1 MDEKIILF
9 LIIVILSLDYLLN
22 SVLSYLNYKSLS
34 KPVPREL
41 DNIYD
46 ESDYLKS
53 QDYNKSI
60 YWFNL
65 ITSSITFII
74 LLLVFNYELLGKLD
88 NLLRSFSFENE
99 ISLSL
104 LFFGSIFFIN
114 EVISIPFQLYRN
126 FIIEEKFGFNKM
138 SFKTFFLDKI
148 KSYFL
153 VIIIGGLLITILLI
167 SIIYFSNNF
176 WIYFWIF
183 MSLFTVFIN
192 LFYTSLI
199 LPIFIKLKP
208 LEDGSLKDKIY
219 NYAKSVNFP
228 LSKIF
233 VIDGSKRSSKA
244 NAFFSGLGKSKKIV
258 LYDSL
263 IKNHSDEELVSVL
276 AHEVGHYKKKHI
288 VSNLI
293 LSILFTG
300 FMLFVFSKFLF
311 NSEISFALGGD
322 VSFRHFELFAFSI
335 LYAPIS
341 YILGVFMNIKSR
353 KNEYEADNYA
363 VKTFDKIHLI
373 NALKNLSKDNLVNL
387 TPNPA
392 YVFINYSHPTLHQRI
407 KAMNQ
412 IQ

>member
-1 MDEKIILF
+1 MDAKIILF
-9 LIIVILSLDYLLN
+9 LIIVILSIDYILN

-34 KPVPREL
+34 KPLPNEL

-46 ESDYLKS
+46 ESDYQKS

-60 YWFNL
+60 YRFNL
-65 ITSSITFII
+65 LISSITFLI
-74 LLLVFNYELLGKLD
+74 LLLVFKYELLGKLD

-104 LFFGSIFFIN
+104 LFFASIFFIN
-114 EVISIPFQLYRN
+114 EMILIPFQLYQN

-148 KSYFL
+148 KLYFL
-153 VIIIGGLLITILLI
+153 VIIVGGLLISILLI

-176 WIYFWIF
+176 WIYFWVI
-183 MSLFTVFIN
+183 MSLFTIFIN

-199 LPIFIKLKP
+199 LPIFNKLKP

-258 LYDSL
+258 LYDTL
-263 IKNHSDEELVSVL
+263 IKNHSEEELVSVL
-276 AHEVGHYKKKHI
+276 AHEVGHYKNNHI
-288 VSNLI
+288 LSNLI

-300 FMLFVFSKFLF
+300 FMLFILSKFLF
-311 NSEISFALGGD
+311 NSEISFALGGEI
-322 VSFRHFELFAFSI
+322 SFRHFELFAFSI
-335 LYAPIS
+335 LYSPIS
-341 YILGVFMNIKSR
+341 YILEIFMNIKSR

-363 VKTFDKIHLI
+363 VTTFDKIHLI

-392 YVFINYSHPTLHQRI
+392 YVFVNYSHPTLHQRI
-407 KAMNQ
+407 KAMKH
-412 IQ
+412 I

>member
-1 MDEKIILF
+1 MDAKIILF
-9 LIIVILSLDYLLN
+9 LIIVILSIDYILN

-34 KPVPREL
+34 KPLPNEL

-46 ESDYLKS
+46 ESDYQKS

-60 YWFNL
+60 YRFNL
-65 ITSSITFII
+65 LISSITFLI
-74 LLLVFNYELLGKLD
+74 LLLLFKYELLGKLD

-104 LFFGSIFFIN
+104 LFFASIFFIN
-114 EVISIPFQLYRN
+114 EMILIPFQLYRN

-153 VIIIGGLLITILLI
+153 VIIVGGLLISILLI

-176 WIYFWIF
+176 WIYFWVI

-199 LPIFIKLKP
+199 LPIFNKLKP

-228 LSKIF
+228 LSNIF

-258 LYDSL
+258 LYDTL
-263 IKNHSDEELVSVL
+263 IKNHSEEELVSVL
-276 AHEVGHYKKKHI
+276 AHEVGHYKNNHI
-288 VSNLI
+288 LSNLI

-300 FMLFVFSKFLF
+300 FMLFILSKFLF
-311 NSEISFALGGD
+311 NSEISFALGGEI
-322 VSFRHFELFAFSI
+322 SFRHFELFAFSI
-335 LYAPIS
+335 LYSPIS
-341 YILGVFMNIKSR
+341 YILEIFMNIKSR

-363 VKTFDKIHLI
+363 VTTFDKIHLI

-392 YVFINYSHPTLHQRI
+392 YVFVNYSHPTLHQRI
-407 KAMNQ
+407 KAMKH
-412 IQ
+412 I

>member
-1 MDEKIILF
+1 MDAKIILF
-9 LIIVILSLDYLLN
+9 LIIVILSIDYILN

-34 KPVPREL
+34 KPLPNEL

-46 ESDYLKS
+46 ESDYQKS

-60 YWFNL
+60 YRFNL
-65 ITSSITFII
+65 LISSITFLI
-74 LLLVFNYELLGKLD
+74 LLLLFKYELLGKLD

-104 LFFGSIFFIN
+104 LFFASIFFIN
-114 EVISIPFQLYRN
+114 EMILIPFQLYRN

-153 VIIIGGLLITILLI
+153 VIIVGGLLISILLI

-176 WIYFWIF
+176 WIYFWII

-199 LPIFIKLKP
+199 LPIFNKLKP

-228 LSKIF
+228 LSNIF

-258 LYDSL
+258 LYDTL
-263 IKNHSDEELVSVL
+263 IKNHSEEELVSVL
-276 AHEVGHYKKKHI
+276 AHEVGHYKNNHI
-288 VSNLI
+288 LSNLI

-300 FMLFVFSKFLF
+300 FMLFILSKFLF
-311 NSEISFALGGD
+311 NSEISFALGGEI
-322 VSFRHFELFAFSI
+322 SFRHFELFAFSI
-335 LYAPIS
+335 LYSPIS
-341 YILGVFMNIKSR
+341 YILEIFMNIKSR

-363 VKTFDKIHLI
+363 VTTFDKIHLI

-392 YVFINYSHPTLHQRI
+392 YVFVNYSHPTLHQRI
-407 KAMNQ
+407 KAMKH
-412 IQ
+412 I

>member
-1 MDEKIILF
+1 MDAKIILF
-9 LIIVILSLDYLLN
+9 LIIVILSIDYILN

-34 KPVPREL
+34 KPLPNEL

-46 ESDYLKS
+46 ESDYQKS

-60 YWFNL
+60 YRFNL
-65 ITSSITFII
+65 LISSITFLI
-74 LLLVFNYELLGKLD
+74 LLLVFKYELLGKLD

-104 LFFGSIFFIN
+104 LFFASIFFIN
-114 EVISIPFQLYRN
+114 EMILIPFQLYQN

-148 KSYFL
+148 KLYFL
-153 VIIIGGLLITILLI
+153 VIIVGGLLISILLI

-176 WIYFWIF
+176 WIYFWVI
-183 MSLFTVFIN
+183 MSLFTIFIN

-199 LPIFIKLKP
+199 LPIFNKLKP

-228 LSKIF
+228 LSNIF

-258 LYDSL
+258 LYDTL
-263 IKNHSDEELVSVL
+263 IKNHSEEELVSVL
-276 AHEVGHYKKKHI
+276 AHEVGHYKNNHI
-288 VSNLI
+288 LSNLI

-300 FMLFVFSKFLF
+300 FMLFILSKFLF
-311 NSEISFALGGD
+311 NSEISFALGGEI
-322 VSFRHFELFAFSI
+322 SFRHFELFAFSI
-335 LYAPIS
+335 LYSPIS
-341 YILGVFMNIKSR
+341 YILEIFMNIKSR

-363 VKTFDKIHLI
+363 VTTFDKIHLI

-392 YVFINYSHPTLHQRI
+392 YVFVNYSHPTLHQRI
-407 KAMNQ
+407 KAMKH
-412 IQ
+412 I

>member
-1 MDEKIILF
+1 MDAKIILF
-9 LIIVILSLDYLLN
+9 LIIVILSIDYILN

-34 KPVPREL
+34 KPLPNEL

-46 ESDYLKS
+46 ESDYQKS

-60 YWFNL
+60 YRFNL
-65 ITSSITFII
+65 LISSITFLI
-74 LLLVFNYELLGKLD
+74 LLLVFKYELLGKLD

-104 LFFGSIFFIN
+104 LFFASIFFIN
-114 EVISIPFQLYRN
+114 EMILIPFQLYQN

-148 KSYFL
+148 KLYFL
-153 VIIIGGLLITILLI
+153 VIIVGGLLISILLI

-176 WIYFWIF
+176 WIYFWVI
-183 MSLFTVFIN
+183 MSLFIIFIN

-199 LPIFIKLKP
+199 LPIFNKLKP

-228 LSKIF
+228 LSNIF

-258 LYDSL
+258 LYDTL
-263 IKNHSDEELVSVL
+263 IKNHSEEELVSVL
-276 AHEVGHYKKKHI
+276 AHEVGHYKNNHI
-288 VSNLI
+288 LSNLI

-300 FMLFVFSKFLF
+300 FMLFVLSKFLF
-311 NSEISFALGGD
+311 NSEISFALGGEI
-322 VSFRHFELFAFSI
+322 SFRHFELFAFSI
-335 LYAPIS
+335 LYSPIS
-341 YILGVFMNIKSR
+341 YILEIFMNIKSR

-363 VKTFDKIHLI
+363 VTTFDKIHLI

-392 YVFINYSHPTLHQRI
+392 YVFVNYSHPTLHQRI
-407 KAMNQ
+407 KAMKH
-412 IQ
+412 I

>member
-1 MDEKIILF
+1 MDAKIILF
-9 LIIVILSLDYLLN
+9 LIIVILSIDYILN

-34 KPVPREL
+34 KPLPSEL

-46 ESDYLKS
+46 ESDYQKS

-60 YWFNL
+60 YRFNL
-65 ITSSITFII
+65 LISSITFLI
-74 LLLVFNYELLGKLD
+74 LLLVFKYELLGKLD

-104 LFFGSIFFIN
+104 LFFASIFFIN
-114 EVISIPFQLYRN
+114 EMILIPFQLYRN

-153 VIIIGGLLITILLI
+153 VIIVGGLLISILLI

-176 WIYFWIF
+176 WIYFWVI

-199 LPIFIKLKP
+199 LPIFNKLKP

-258 LYDSL
+258 LYDTL
-263 IKNHSDEELVSVL
+263 IKNHSEEELVSVL
-276 AHEVGHYKKKHI
+276 AHEVGHYKNNHI
-288 VSNLI
+288 LSNLI

-300 FMLFVFSKFLF
+300 FMLFILSKFLF
-311 NSEISFALGGD
+311 NSEISFALGGEI
-322 VSFRHFELFAFSI
+322 SFRHFELFAFSI
-335 LYAPIS
+335 LYSPIS
-341 YILGVFMNIKSR
+341 YILEIFMNIKSR

-363 VKTFDKIHLI
+363 VTTFDKIHLI

-392 YVFINYSHPTLHQRI
+392 YVFVNYSHPTLHQRI
-407 KAMNQ
+407 KAMKH
-412 IQ
+412 I

>member
-1 MDEKIILF
+1 MDAKIILF
-9 LIIVILSLDYLLN
+9 LIIVILSIDYILN

-34 KPVPREL
+34 KPLPNEL

-46 ESDYLKS
+46 ESDYQKS

-60 YWFNL
+60 YRFNL
-65 ITSSITFII
+65 LISSITFLI
-74 LLLVFNYELLGKLD
+74 LLLVFKYELLGKLD

-104 LFFGSIFFIN
+104 LFFASIFFIN
-114 EVISIPFQLYRN
+114 EMILIPFQLYRN

-153 VIIIGGLLITILLI
+153 VIIVGGLLISILLI

-176 WIYFWIF
+176 WIYFWVI

-199 LPIFIKLKP
+199 LPIFNKLKP

-228 LSKIF
+228 LSNIF

-258 LYDSL
+258 LYDTL
-263 IKNHSDEELVSVL
+263 IKNHSEEELVSVL
-276 AHEVGHYKKKHI
+276 AHEVGHYKNNHI
-288 VSNLI
+288 LSNLI

-300 FMLFVFSKFLF
+300 FMLFILSKFLF
-311 NSEISFALGGD
+311 NSEISFALGGEI
-322 VSFRHFELFAFSI
+322 SFRHFELFAFSI
-335 LYAPIS
+335 LYSPIS
-341 YILGVFMNIKSR
+341 YILEIFMNIKSR

-363 VKTFDKIHLI
+363 VTTFDKIHLI

-392 YVFINYSHPTLHQRI
+392 YVFVNYSHPTLHQRI
-407 KAMNQ
+407 KAMKH
-412 IQ
+412 I

>member
-1 MDEKIILF
+1 
-9 LIIVILSLDYLLN
+9 
-22 SVLSYLNYKSLS
+22 
-34 KPVPREL
+34 
-41 DNIYD
+41 
-46 ESDYLKS
+46 
-53 QDYNKSI
+53 
-60 YWFNL
+60 
-65 ITSSITFII
+65 
-74 LLLVFNYELLGKLD
+74 
-88 NLLRSFSFENE
+88 
-99 ISLSL
+99 
-104 LFFGSIFFIN
+104 FIN
-114 EVISIPFQLYRN
+114 ETLTIPFQLYRN
-126 FIIEEKFGFNKM
+126 FVIEEKFGFNKM
-138 SFKTFFLDKI
+138 NLKTFFLDKI

-153 VIIIGGLLITILLI
+153 VIIIGGLLTTILLI

-199 LPIFIKLKP
+199 LPIFNKLKP

-258 LYDSL
+258 LYDTL

-335 LYAPIS
+335 LYTPIS

>member
-1 MDEKIILF
+1 MDAKIILF
-9 LIIVILSLDYLLN
+9 LIIVILSIDYILN

-34 KPVPREL
+34 KPLPNEL

-46 ESDYLKS
+46 ESDYQKS

-60 YWFNL
+60 YRFNL
-65 ITSSITFII
+65 LISSITFLI
-74 LLLVFNYELLGKLD
+74 LLLVFKYELLGKLD

-104 LFFGSIFFIN
+104 LFFASIFFIN
-114 EVISIPFQLYRN
+114 EMILIPFQLYRN

-153 VIIIGGLLITILLI
+153 VIIVGGLLISILLI

-176 WIYFWIF
+176 WIYFWLI

-199 LPIFIKLKP
+199 LPIFNKLKP

-258 LYDSL
+258 LYDTL
-263 IKNHSDEELVSVL
+263 IKNHSEEELVSVL
-276 AHEVGHYKKKHI
+276 AHEVGHYKNNHI
-288 VSNLI
+288 LSNLI

-300 FMLFVFSKFLF
+300 FMLFILSKFLF
-311 NSEISFALGGD
+311 NSEISFALGGEI
-322 VSFRHFELFAFSI
+322 SFRHFELFAFSI
-335 LYAPIS
+335 LYSPIS
-341 YILGVFMNIKSR
+341 YILEIFMNIKSR

-363 VKTFDKIHLI
+363 VTTFDKIHLI

-392 YVFINYSHPTLHQRI
+392 YVFVNYSHPTLHQRI
-407 KAMNQ
+407 KAMKH
-412 IQ
+412 I

>member
-1 MDEKIILF
+1 MEAKNILSI
-9 LIIVILSLDYLLN
+9 IIVILSFDYILN
-22 SVLSYLNYKSLS
+22 FILSYLNYKSLS
-34 KPVPREL
+34 KSVPKEL
-41 DNIYD
+41 YNIYKD
-46 ESDYLKS
+46 SDYQKS

-65 ITSSITFII
+65 ISSSITFLL
-74 LLLVFNYELLGKLD
+74 LLLVFKYELLGKLD
-88 NLLRSFSFENE
+88 NILRSFSFENE

-114 EVISIPFQLYRN
+114 EIISIPFQLYQN
-126 FIIEEKFGFNKM
+126 FIIEEKFDFNKM

-148 KSYFL
+148 KSYFF
-153 VIIIGGLLITILLI
+153 VIIFGGLLITILLI

-176 WIYFWIF
+176 WIYFWVFI
-183 MSLFTVFIN
+183 SLFIVFIN

-199 LPIFIKLKP
+199 LPVFNKLKP
-208 LEDGSLKDKIY
+208 LEDGSLKKKIVF
-219 NYAKSVNFP
+219 YAKSVNFP

-258 LYDSL
+258 LYDTL
-263 IKNHSDEELVSVL
+263 INNHTDEELVSVL
-276 AHEVGHYKKKHI
+276 AHEVGHYKKNHI
-288 VSNLI
+288 ISNLI
-293 LSILFTG
+293 LSIIFTG
-300 FMLFVFSKFLF
+300 LMLFVFSKFLF

-335 LYAPIS
+335 LYSPIS

-363 VKTFDKIHLI
+363 VKTFDKTHLI

-392 YVFINYSHPTLHQRI
+392 YVFVNYSHPTLYQRI
-407 KAMNQ
+407 KAMNN
-412 IQ
+412 II

>member
-1 MDEKIILF
+1 MDAKIILF
-9 LIIVILSLDYLLN
+9 LIIVILSIDYILN

-34 KPVPREL
+34 KPLPNEL

-46 ESDYLKS
+46 ESDYQKS

-60 YWFNL
+60 YRFNL
-65 ITSSITFII
+65 LISSITFLI
-74 LLLVFNYELLGKLD
+74 LLLVFKYELLGKLD

-104 LFFGSIFFIN
+104 LFFASIFFIN
-114 EVISIPFQLYRN
+114 EMILIPFQLYRN

-153 VIIIGGLLITILLI
+153 VIIVGGLLISILLI

-176 WIYFWIF
+176 WIYFWVI

-199 LPIFIKLKP
+199 LPIFNKLKP

-228 LSKIF
+228 LSNIF

-258 LYDSL
+258 LYDTL
-263 IKNHSDEELVSVL
+263 IKNHSEEELVSVL
-276 AHEVGHYKKKHI
+276 AHEVGHYKNNHI
-288 VSNLI
+288 LSNLI

-300 FMLFVFSKFLF
+300 FMLFILSKFLF
-311 NSEISFALGGD
+311 NSEISFALGGEI
-322 VSFRHFELFAFSI
+322 SFRHFELFAFSI
-335 LYAPIS
+335 LYSPIS
-341 YILGVFMNIKSR
+341 YILEIFMNIKSR

-363 VKTFDKIHLI
+363 VTTFDKIHLI
-373 NALKNLSKDNLVNL
+373 NALKNLSKDNLINL

-392 YVFINYSHPTLHQRI
+392 YVFVNYSHPTMHQRI
-407 KAMNQ
+407 KAMRH
-412 IQ
+412 I

>member
-1 MDEKIILF
+1 MDAKIILF
-9 LIIVILSLDYLLN
+9 LIIVILSIDYILN

-34 KPVPREL
+34 KPLPNEL

-46 ESDYLKS
+46 ESDYQKS

-60 YWFNL
+60 YRFNL
-65 ITSSITFII
+65 LISSITFLI
-74 LLLVFNYELLGKLD
+74 LLLVFKYELLGKLD

-104 LFFGSIFFIN
+104 LFFASIFFIN
-114 EVISIPFQLYRN
+114 EMILIPFQLYRN

-153 VIIIGGLLITILLI
+153 VIIVGGLLISILLI

-176 WIYFWIF
+176 WIYFWII

-199 LPIFIKLKP
+199 LPIFNKLKP

-228 LSKIF
+228 LSNIF

-258 LYDSL
+258 LYDTL
-263 IKNHSDEELVSVL
+263 IKNHSEEELVSVL
-276 AHEVGHYKKKHI
+276 AHEVGHYKNNHI
-288 VSNLI
+288 LSNLI

-300 FMLFVFSKFLF
+300 FMLFILSKFLF
-311 NSEISFALGGD
+311 NSEISFALGGEI
-322 VSFRHFELFAFSI
+322 SFRHFELFAFSI
-335 LYAPIS
+335 LYSPIS
-341 YILGVFMNIKSR
+341 YILEIFMNIKSR

-363 VKTFDKIHLI
+363 VTTFDKIHLI

-392 YVFINYSHPTLHQRI
+392 YVFVNYSHPTLHQRI
-407 KAMNQ
+407 KAMKH
-412 IQ
+412 I

>member
-1 MDEKIILF
+1 MDAKTILF
-9 LIIVILSLDYLLN
+9 LIIVILSFDYLLN

-46 ESDYLKS
+46 ESDYQKS

-60 YWFNL
+60 YWFSL

-88 NLLRSFSFENE
+88 NVLRSFSFENE

-114 EVISIPFQLYRN
+114 DMISIPFQLYRN

-138 SFKTFFLDKI
+138 SLRTFFLDKI

-153 VIIIGGLLITILLI
+153 VIIVGGLLISILLI

-176 WIYFWIF
+176 WIYFWLI

-199 LPIFIKLKP
+199 LPIFNKLKP

-228 LSKIF
+228 LSNIF

-258 LYDSL
+258 LYDTL
-263 IKNHSDEELVSVL
+263 IKNHSEEELVSVL
-276 AHEVGHYKKKHI
+276 AHEVGHYKNNHI
-288 VSNLI
+288 LSNLI

-300 FMLFVFSKFLF
+300 FMLFVLSKFLF
-311 NSEISFALGGD
+311 NSEISFALGGEI
-322 VSFRHFELFAFSI
+322 SFRHFELFAFSI
-335 LYAPIS
+335 LYSPIS
-341 YILGVFMNIKSR
+341 YILGIFMNIKSR
-353 KNEYEADNYA
+353 KNEYESDNFA

-387 TPNPA
+387 TPNPI
-392 YVFINYSHPTLHQRI
+392 YVFVNFSHPTLHQRI
-407 KAMNQ
+407 KAMSH
-412 IQ
+412 I

>member
-1 MDEKIILF
+1 MDAKIILF
-9 LIIVILSLDYLLN
+9 LIIVILSIDYILN

-34 KPVPREL
+34 KPLPNEL

-46 ESDYLKS
+46 ESDYQKS

-60 YWFNL
+60 YRFNL
-65 ITSSITFII
+65 LISSITFLI
-74 LLLVFNYELLGKLD
+74 LLLVFKYELLGKLD

-104 LFFGSIFFIN
+104 LFFASIFFIN
-114 EVISIPFQLYRN
+114 EMILIPFQLYRN

-153 VIIIGGLLITILLI
+153 VIIVGGLLISILLI

-176 WIYFWIF
+176 WIYFWVI

-199 LPIFIKLKP
+199 LPIFNKLKP

-228 LSKIF
+228 LSNIF

-258 LYDSL
+258 LYDTL
-263 IKNHSDEELVSVL
+263 IKNHSEEELVSVL
-276 AHEVGHYKKKHI
+276 AHEVGHYKNNHI
-288 VSNLI
+288 LSNLI

-300 FMLFVFSKFLF
+300 FMLFILSKFLF
-311 NSEISFALGGD
+311 NSEISFALGGEI
-322 VSFRHFELFAFSI
+322 SFRHFELFAFSI
-335 LYAPIS
+335 LYSPIS
-341 YILGVFMNIKSR
+341 YILEIFMNIKSR

-363 VKTFDKIHLI
+363 VTTFDKIHLI

-387 TPNPA
+387 TPNPV
-392 YVFINYSHPTLHQRI
+392 YVFVNYSHPTLHQRI
-407 KAMNQ
+407 KAMKH
-412 IQ
+412 I

>member
-1 MDEKIILF
+1 MEAKNILSI
-9 LIIVILSLDYLLN
+9 IIVILSFDYILN
-22 SVLSYLNYKSLS
+22 FILSYLNYKSLS
-34 KPVPREL
+34 KSVPKEL
-41 DNIYD
+41 YNIYKD
-46 ESDYLKS
+46 SDYQKS

-65 ITSSITFII
+65 ISSSITFLL
-74 LLLVFNYELLGKLD
+74 LLLVFKYELLGKLD
-88 NLLRSFSFENE
+88 NILRSFSFENE

-114 EVISIPFQLYRN
+114 EIISIPFQLYQN
-126 FIIEEKFGFNKM
+126 FIIEEKFDFNKM

-148 KSYFL
+148 KSYFF
-153 VIIIGGLLITILLI
+153 VIIFGGLLITILLI

-176 WIYFWIF
+176 WIYFWVFI
-183 MSLFTVFIN
+183 SLFIVFIN

-199 LPIFIKLKP
+199 LPVFNKLKP
-208 LEDGSLKDKIY
+208 LEDGSLKKKIVF
-219 NYAKSVNFP
+219 YAKSVNFP

-258 LYDSL
+258 LYDTL
-263 IKNHSDEELVSVL
+263 INNHNDEELVSVL
-276 AHEVGHYKKKHI
+276 AHEVGHYKKNHI
-288 VSNLI
+288 ISNLI
-293 LSILFTG
+293 LSIIFTG
-300 FMLFVFSKFLF
+300 LMLFVFSKFLF

-335 LYAPIS
+335 LYSPIS

-363 VKTFDKIHLI
+363 VKTFDKTHLI

-392 YVFINYSHPTLHQRI
+392 YVFVNYSHPTLYQRI
-407 KAMNQ
+407 KAMNN
-412 IQ
+412 II

>member
-1 MDEKIILF
+1 MDSNIILF
-9 LIIVILSLDYLLN
+9 LIIFILSFDYLLN
-22 SVLSYLNYKSLS
+22 FILSFLNYKSLS
-34 KPVPREL
+34 NPVPKEL
-41 DNIYD
+41 SNIYK
-46 ESDYLKS
+46 ESDYQKS

-60 YWFNL
+60 YWFSL
-65 ITSSITFII
+65 VSSSVTFFI
-74 LLLVFNYELLGKLD
+74 LLLVFKYELLGKLD
-88 NLLRSFSFENE
+88 YVLRSFSVENE

-104 LFFGSIFFIN
+104 LFFASVFFIN
-114 EVISIPFQLYRN
+114 EFLIIPFQLYRN
-126 FIIEEKFGFNKM
+126 FVIEERFGFNKM
-138 SFKTFFLDKI
+138 TLKTFFLDKI

-153 VIIIGGLLITILLI
+153 VIIIGGLLITILLV

-183 MSLFTVFIN
+183 ISLFTVFIN

-199 LPIFIKLKP
+199 LPIFNKLKP
-208 LEDGSLKDKIY
+208 LEDGSLKNKIY

-244 NAFFSGLGKSKKIV
+244 NAFFSGLGKNKKIV
-258 LYDSL
+258 LYDTL
-263 IKNHSDEELVSVL
+263 LKNHTDDELVSVL
-276 AHEVGHYKKKHI
+276 AHEVGHFKKKHI

-300 FMLFVFSKFLF
+300 FMLFILSKFLF

-335 LYAPIS
+335 LYTPIS
-341 YILGVFMNIKSR
+341 YILEVFMNIKSR
-353 KNEYEADNYA
+353 INEYEADNYA
-363 VKTFDKIHLI
+363 VKTFDKKHLI
-373 NALKNLSKDNLVNL
+373 NALKKLSKDNLVNL

-392 YVFINYSHPTLHQRI
+392 YVFVNYSHPTLNQRI
-407 KAMNQ
+407 KAMRN
-412 IQ
+412 I

>member
-1 MDEKIILF
+1 MESNTILF
-9 LIIVILSLDYLLN
+9 IIIFILFFDYLLN
-22 SVLSYLNYKSLS
+22 SVLSFLNYKSLS
-34 KPVPREL
+34 EPVPKEL
-41 DNIYD
+41 SNIYK
-46 ESDYLKS
+46 ESDYQKS

-60 YWFNL
+60 YWFSL
-65 ITSSITFII
+65 ISSSFSFLI
-74 LLLVFNYELLGKLD
+74 LILIFKYELLGKLD
-88 NLLRSFSFENE
+88 YALRSFSIENE

-104 LFFGSIFFIN
+104 LFFGSIYLIN
-114 EVISIPFQLYRN
+114 ETLTTPFQLYRN
-126 FIIEEKFGFNKM
+126 FVIEEKFGFNKM
-138 SFKTFFLDKI
+138 NLKTFFLDKI

-199 LPIFIKLKP
+199 LPIFNKLKP

-219 NYAKSVNFP
+219 NYAKRVKFP
-228 LSKIF
+228 LSNIF

-258 LYDSL
+258 LYDTL
-263 IKNHSDEELVSVL
+263 IKNYSDEELVSVL

-300 FMLFVFSKFLF
+300 FMLFVLSKFLF

-335 LYAPIS
+335 LYSPIS
-341 YILGVFMNIKSR
+341 FILGIFMNIKSR
-353 KNEYEADNYA
+353 INEYEADNYA
-363 VKTFDKIHLI
+363 VKTFDKTHLI
-373 NALKNLSKDNLVNL
+373 SALKNLSKDNLVNL
-387 TPNPA
+387 TPNPV
-392 YVFINYSHPTLHQRI
+392 YVFVNYSHPTLHQRI
-407 KAMNQ
+407 KAMT
-412 IQ
+412 

>member
-1 MDEKIILF
+1 MDAKIILF
-9 LIIVILSLDYLLN
+9 LIIVILSIDYILN

-34 KPVPREL
+34 KPLPNEL

-46 ESDYLKS
+46 ESDYQKS

-60 YWFNL
+60 YRFNL
-65 ITSSITFII
+65 LISSITFLI
-74 LLLVFNYELLGKLD
+74 LLLVFKYELLGKLD

-104 LFFGSIFFIN
+104 LFFASIFFIN
-114 EVISIPFQLYRN
+114 EMILIPFQLYQN

-153 VIIIGGLLITILLI
+153 VIIVGGLLISILLI

-176 WIYFWIF
+176 WIYFWVI

-199 LPIFIKLKP
+199 LPIFNKLKP

-258 LYDSL
+258 LYDTL
-263 IKNHSDEELVSVL
+263 IKNHSEEELVSVL
-276 AHEVGHYKKKHI
+276 AHEVGHYKNNHI
-288 VSNLI
+288 LSNLI

-300 FMLFVFSKFLF
+300 FMLFILSKFLF
-311 NSEISFALGGD
+311 NSEISFALGGEI
-322 VSFRHFELFAFSI
+322 SFRHFELFAFSI
-335 LYAPIS
+335 LYSPIS
-341 YILGVFMNIKSR
+341 YILEIFMNIKSR

-363 VKTFDKIHLI
+363 VTTFDKIHLI

-392 YVFINYSHPTLHQRI
+392 YVFVNYSHPTLHQRI
-407 KAMNQ
+407 KAMKH
-412 IQ
+412 I

>member
-1 MDEKIILF
+1 MDAKIILF

-65 ITSSITFII
+65 ITSSITFIT

-88 NLLRSFSFENE
+88 NVLRSFSFENE

-153 VIIIGGLLITILLI
+153 VIIVGGLIISILLI

-176 WIYFWIF
+176 WIYFWVI

-199 LPIFIKLKP
+199 LPIFNKLKP

-228 LSKIF
+228 LSNIF

-258 LYDSL
+258 LYDTL
-263 IKNHSDEELVSVL
+263 IKNHSEEELVSVL
-276 AHEVGHYKKKHI
+276 AHEVGHYKNNHI
-288 VSNLI
+288 LSNLI

-300 FMLFVFSKFLF
+300 FMLFVLSKFLF
-311 NSEISFALGGD
+311 NSEISFALGGEI
-322 VSFRHFELFAFSI
+322 SFRHFELFAFSI
-335 LYAPIS
+335 LYSPIS
-341 YILGVFMNIKSR
+341 YILGIFMNIKSR

-363 VKTFDKIHLI
+363 VTTFDKIHLI
-373 NALKNLSKDNLVNL
+373 NALKNLSKDNLINL

-392 YVFINYSHPTLHQRI
+392 YVFVNYSHPTMHQRI
-407 KAMNQ
+407 KAMRH
-412 IQ
+412 I

>member
-1 MDEKIILF
+1 MESNTILF
-9 LIIVILSLDYLLN
+9 IIIFILFFDYLLN
-22 SVLSYLNYKSLS
+22 SVLSFLNYKSLS
-34 KPVPREL
+34 EPVPKEL
-41 DNIYD
+41 SSIYK
-46 ESDYLKS
+46 ESDYQKS

-60 YWFNL
+60 YWFSL
-65 ITSSITFII
+65 ISSSFSFLI
-74 LLLVFNYELLGKLD
+74 LILIFKYELLGKLD
-88 NLLRSFSFENE
+88 YALRSFSIENE

-104 LFFGSIFFIN
+104 LFFGSIYFIN
-114 EVISIPFQLYRN
+114 ETLTTPFQLYRN
-126 FIIEEKFGFNKM
+126 FVIEEKFGFNKM
-138 SFKTFFLDKI
+138 NLKTFFLDKI

-183 MSLFTVFIN
+183 MSLFTVLIN

-199 LPIFIKLKP
+199 LPIFNKLKP

-219 NYAKSVNFP
+219 NYAKSVKFP
-228 LSKIF
+228 LSNIF

-258 LYDSL
+258 LYDTL
-263 IKNHSDEELVSVL
+263 IKNYSDEELVSVL

-300 FMLFVFSKFLF
+300 FMLFVLSKFLF

-335 LYAPIS
+335 LYSPIS
-341 YILGVFMNIKSR
+341 FILGIFMNIKSR
-353 KNEYEADNYA
+353 INEYEADNYA
-363 VKTFDKIHLI
+363 VKTFDKSHLI
-373 NALKNLSKDNLVNL
+373 SALKNLSKDNLVNL
-387 TPNPA
+387 TPNPV
-392 YVFINYSHPTLHQRI
+392 YVFVNYSHPTLHQRI
-407 KAMNQ
+407 KAMT
-412 IQ
+412 

>member
-1 MDEKIILF
+1 MDSNIILF
-9 LIIVILSLDYLLN
+9 LIIFILSFDYLLN
-22 SVLSYLNYKSLS
+22 FILSFLNYKSLS
-34 KPVPREL
+34 NPVPKEL
-41 DNIYD
+41 SNIYK
-46 ESDYLKS
+46 ESDYQKS

-60 YWFNL
+60 YWFSL
-65 ITSSITFII
+65 VSSSVTFFI
-74 LLLVFNYELLGKLD
+74 LLLVFKYELLGKLD
-88 NLLRSFSFENE
+88 YVLRSFSVENE

-104 LFFGSIFFIN
+104 LFFASVFFIN
-114 EVISIPFQLYRN
+114 EFLIIPFQLYRN
-126 FIIEEKFGFNKM
+126 FVIEERFGFNKM
-138 SFKTFFLDKI
+138 SLKTFFLDKI

-153 VIIIGGLLITILLI
+153 VIIIGGLLITILLV

-183 MSLFTVFIN
+183 ISLFTVFIN

-199 LPIFIKLKP
+199 LPIFNKLKP
-208 LEDGSLKDKIY
+208 LEDGSLKNKIY

-244 NAFFSGLGKSKKIV
+244 NAFFSGLGKNKKIV
-258 LYDSL
+258 LYDTL
-263 IKNHSDEELVSVL
+263 LKNHTDDELVSVL
-276 AHEVGHYKKKHI
+276 AHEVGHFKKKHI

-300 FMLFVFSKFLF
+300 FMLFILSKFLF

-335 LYAPIS
+335 LYTPIS
-341 YILGVFMNIKSR
+341 YILEVFMNIKSR
-353 KNEYEADNYA
+353 INEYEADNYA
-363 VKTFDKIHLI
+363 VKTFDKKHLI
-373 NALKNLSKDNLVNL
+373 NALKKLSKDNLVNL

-392 YVFINYSHPTLHQRI
+392 YVFVNYSHPTLNQRI
-407 KAMNQ
+407 KAMRN
-412 IQ
+412 I

>member
-1 MDEKIILF
+1 MDAKIILF
-9 LIIVILSLDYLLN
+9 LIIVILSIDYILN

-34 KPVPREL
+34 KPLPNEL

-46 ESDYLKS
+46 ESDYQKS

-60 YWFNL
+60 YRFNL
-65 ITSSITFII
+65 LISSITFLI
-74 LLLVFNYELLGKLD
+74 LLLVFKYELLGKLD

-104 LFFGSIFFIN
+104 LFFASIFFIN
-114 EVISIPFQLYRN
+114 EMILIPFQLYQN

-153 VIIIGGLLITILLI
+153 VIIVGGLLISILLI

-176 WIYFWIF
+176 WIYFWVI

-199 LPIFIKLKP
+199 LPIFNKLKP

-228 LSKIF
+228 LSNIF

-258 LYDSL
+258 LYDTL
-263 IKNHSDEELVSVL
+263 IKNHSEEELVSVL
-276 AHEVGHYKKKHI
+276 AHEVGHYKNNHI
-288 VSNLI
+288 LSNLI

-300 FMLFVFSKFLF
+300 FMLFILSKFLF
-311 NSEISFALGGD
+311 NSEISFALGGEI
-322 VSFRHFELFAFSI
+322 SFRHFELFAFSI
-335 LYAPIS
+335 LYSPIS
-341 YILGVFMNIKSR
+341 YILEIFMNIKSR

-363 VKTFDKIHLI
+363 VTTFDKIHLI

-392 YVFINYSHPTLHQRI
+392 YVFVNYSHPTLHQRI
-407 KAMNQ
+407 KAMKH
-412 IQ
+412 I

>member
-1 MDEKIILF
+1 MDAKIILF
-9 LIIVILSLDYLLN
+9 LIIVILSIDYILN

-34 KPVPREL
+34 KPLPSEL

-46 ESDYLKS
+46 ESDYQKS

-60 YWFNL
+60 YRFNL
-65 ITSSITFII
+65 LISSITFLI
-74 LLLVFNYELLGKLD
+74 LLLVFKYELLGKLD

-104 LFFGSIFFIN
+104 LFFASIFFIN
-114 EVISIPFQLYRN
+114 EMILIPFQLYRN

-153 VIIIGGLLITILLI
+153 VIIVGGLLISILLI

-176 WIYFWIF
+176 WIYFWVI

-199 LPIFIKLKP
+199 LPIFNKLKP

-228 LSKIF
+228 LSNIF

-258 LYDSL
+258 LYDTL
-263 IKNHSDEELVSVL
+263 IKNHSEEELVSVL
-276 AHEVGHYKKKHI
+276 AHEVGHYKNNHI
-288 VSNLI
+288 LSNLI

-300 FMLFVFSKFLF
+300 FMLFILSKFLF
-311 NSEISFALGGD
+311 NSEISFALGGEI
-322 VSFRHFELFAFSI
+322 SFRHFELFAFSI
-335 LYAPIS
+335 LYSPIS
-341 YILGVFMNIKSR
+341 YILEIFMNIKSR

-363 VKTFDKIHLI
+363 VTTFDKIHLI

-392 YVFINYSHPTLHQRI
+392 YVFVNYSHPTLHQRI
-407 KAMNQ
+407 KAMKH
-412 IQ
+412 I

>member
-1 MDEKIILF
+1 MDAKIILF
-9 LIIVILSLDYLLN
+9 LIIVILSIDYILN

-34 KPVPREL
+34 KPLPNEL

-46 ESDYLKS
+46 ESDYQKS

-60 YWFNL
+60 YRFNL
-65 ITSSITFII
+65 LISSITFLI

-88 NLLRSFSFENE
+88 NVLRSFSFENE

-153 VIIIGGLLITILLI
+153 VIIVGGLIISILLI
-167 SIIYFSNNF
+167 SIIYFSNKF
-176 WIYFWIF
+176 WIYFWVI

-199 LPIFIKLKP
+199 LPIFNKLKP

-228 LSKIF
+228 LSNIF

-258 LYDSL
+258 LYDTL
-263 IKNHSDEELVSVL
+263 IKNHSEEELVSVL
-276 AHEVGHYKKKHI
+276 AHEVGHYKNNHI
-288 VSNLI
+288 LSNLI

-300 FMLFVFSKFLF
+300 FMLFILSKFLF
-311 NSEISFALGGD
+311 NSEISFALGGEI
-322 VSFRHFELFAFSI
+322 SFRHFELFAFSI
-335 LYAPIS
+335 LYSPIS
-341 YILGVFMNIKSR
+341 YILEIFMNIKSR

-363 VKTFDKIHLI
+363 VTTFDKIHLI

-392 YVFINYSHPTLHQRI
+392 YVFVNYSHPTLHQRI
-407 KAMNQ
+407 KAMKH
-412 IQ
+412 I

>member
-1 MDEKIILF
+1 MDAKIILF
-9 LIIVILSLDYLLN
+9 LIIVILSIDYILN

-34 KPVPREL
+34 KPLPNEL

-46 ESDYLKS
+46 ESDYQKS

-60 YWFNL
+60 YRFNL
-65 ITSSITFII
+65 LISSITFLI
-74 LLLVFNYELLGKLD
+74 LLLVFKYELLGKLD

-104 LFFGSIFFIN
+104 LFFASIFFIN
-114 EVISIPFQLYRN
+114 EMILIPFQLYRN

-153 VIIIGGLLITILLI
+153 VIIVGGLLISILLI

-176 WIYFWIF
+176 WIYFWVI
-183 MSLFTVFIN
+183 MSLFTIFIN

-199 LPIFIKLKP
+199 LPIFNKLKP

-228 LSKIF
+228 LSNIF

-258 LYDSL
+258 LYDTL
-263 IKNHSDEELVSVL
+263 IKNHSEEELVSVL
-276 AHEVGHYKKKHI
+276 AHEVGHYKNNHI
-288 VSNLI
+288 LSNLI

-300 FMLFVFSKFLF
+300 FMLFILSKFLF
-311 NSEISFALGGD
+311 NSEISFALGGEI
-322 VSFRHFELFAFSI
+322 SFRHFELFAFSI
-335 LYAPIS
+335 LYSPIS
-341 YILGVFMNIKSR
+341 YILEIFMNIKSR

-363 VKTFDKIHLI
+363 VTTFDKIHLI

-392 YVFINYSHPTLHQRI
+392 YVFVNYSHPTLHQRI
-407 KAMNQ
+407 KAMKH
-412 IQ
+412 I

>member
-1 MDEKIILF
+1 MDAKIILF
-9 LIIVILSLDYLLN
+9 LIILILSFDYLLN

-88 NLLRSFSFENE
+88 NVLRSFSFENE

-114 EVISIPFQLYRN
+114 DMISMPFQLYRN

-138 SFKTFFLDKI
+138 SLRTFFLDKI

-153 VIIIGGLLITILLI
+153 VIIIGCLLITILLI

-192 LFYTSLI
+192 LFFTSLI
-199 LPIFIKLKP
+199 LPIFNKLKP

-219 NYAKSVNFP
+219 NYAKSVKFP
-228 LSKIF
+228 LSNIF

-258 LYDSL
+258 LYDTL
-263 IKNHSDEELVSVL
+263 IKNYSDEELVSVL

-300 FMLFVFSKFLF
+300 FMLFVLSKFLF

-335 LYAPIS
+335 LYSPIS
-341 YILGVFMNIKSR
+341 FILGIFMNIKSR
-353 KNEYEADNYA
+353 INEYEADNYA
-363 VKTFDKIHLI
+363 VKTFDKTHLI
-373 NALKNLSKDNLVNL
+373 SALKNLSKDNLVNL
-387 TPNPA
+387 TPNPV
-392 YVFINYSHPTLHQRI
+392 YVFVNYSHPTLHQRI
-407 KAMNQ
+407 KAMT
-412 IQ
+412 

>member
-1 MDEKIILF
+1 MDSNIILF
-9 LIIVILSLDYLLN
+9 LIIFILSFDYLLN
-22 SVLSYLNYKSLS
+22 FILSFLNYKSLS
-34 KPVPREL
+34 NPVPKEL
-41 DNIYD
+41 SNIYK
-46 ESDYLKS
+46 ESDYQKS

-60 YWFNL
+60 YWFSL
-65 ITSSITFII
+65 VSSSVTFFI
-74 LLLVFNYELLGKLD
+74 LLLVFKYELLGKLD
-88 NLLRSFSFENE
+88 YVLRSFSVENE

-104 LFFGSIFFIN
+104 LFFASVFFIN
-114 EVISIPFQLYRN
+114 EFLIIPFQLYRN
-126 FIIEEKFGFNKM
+126 FVIEERFGFNKM
-138 SFKTFFLDKI
+138 SLKTFFLDKI

-153 VIIIGGLLITILLI
+153 VIIIGGLLITILLV

-183 MSLFTVFIN
+183 ISLFTVIIN

-199 LPIFIKLKP
+199 LPIFNKLKP
-208 LEDGSLKDKIY
+208 LEDGSLKNKIY

-244 NAFFSGLGKSKKIV
+244 NAFFSGLGKNKKIV
-258 LYDSL
+258 LYDTL
-263 IKNHSDEELVSVL
+263 LKNHTDDELVSVL
-276 AHEVGHYKKKHI
+276 AHEVGHFKKKHI

-300 FMLFVFSKFLF
+300 FMLFILSKFLF

-335 LYAPIS
+335 LYTPIS
-341 YILGVFMNIKSR
+341 YILEVFMNIKSR
-353 KNEYEADNYA
+353 INEYEADNYA
-363 VKTFDKIHLI
+363 VKTFDKKHLI
-373 NALKNLSKDNLVNL
+373 NALKKLSKDNLVNL

-392 YVFINYSHPTLHQRI
+392 YVFVNYSHPTLNQRI
-407 KAMNQ
+407 KAMRN
-412 IQ
+412 I